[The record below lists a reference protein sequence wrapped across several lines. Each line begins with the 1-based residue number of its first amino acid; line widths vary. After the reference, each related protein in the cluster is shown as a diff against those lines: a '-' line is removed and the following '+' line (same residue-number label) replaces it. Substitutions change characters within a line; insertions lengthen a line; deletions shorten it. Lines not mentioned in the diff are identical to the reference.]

1 MSVMLK
7 DPDSDYDY
15 VIEWADWLGTDI
27 IASSTWAVQ
36 PAGELAVASDAFEN
50 ASASAKVTGGV
61 KGQVYRLANT
71 IVTEGGNTAVR
82 TITVRGGD
90 R

>member
-36 PAGELAVASDAFEN
+36 PTGELAVASDAFEN
-50 ASASAKVTGGV
+50 ESTSAKITGGV
-61 KGQVYRLANT
+61 KGRVYRLANT
-71 IVTEGGNTAVR
+71 IVTEGSNTAVR
-82 TITVRGGD
+82 TITIRGGD